1 MNYAF
6 HALVLLCSLSL
17 YAADLAPLPK
27 LPIDSFKPPM
37 RDQIRAAYDAALK
50 NQGGAADNGKLGMIL
65 YAYEQF
71 ESALVCFERAHAF
84 EPNDGRWSYY
94 LGRTQAALGKYDQ
107 AALSLREALRQNPE
121 YLPAQLMLAECLFAG
136 GKLDESRRICEAVT
150 KKHPGAAAA
159 YYWLGKVQAAGRE
172 LLSAVEL
179 LGKACELYPSFGAA
193 HYALALAQ
201 RDLGERAKAREHLA
215 LYQRDKLGWPPTPD
229 PIIGAIDDLKTG
241 AGVHLKK
248 GVRLEAAGQL
258 EAAAEEH
265 ERALAAD
272 PKFLQAHINLISLY
286 ARLGLSDKAEQHY
299 RAAVSINPNIA
310 EIHYDCGV
318 LLTGQQKYAEAQEAF
333 RRALE
338 INPNYAEAHNNYAY
352 LLMISGKLE
361 EAARHYQAAIDNKPN
376 NRAAKFNLGRILVHQ
391 AKLQEAIALFLQT
404 LTPEDEDTPRFM
416 YALAAAYARA
426 GNRQDALKYMRD
438 ARQRAEALAQSEVL
452 SSIEKDLRVLEK
464 GAGPP

>member
-1 MNYAF
+1 VF
-6 HALVLLCSLSL
+6 SKRVRREL
-17 YAADLAPLPK
+17 YHQKIGSNRWLEIHEIAHRMGIPSNSTLHYGHIETKAE
-27 LPIDSFKPPM
+27 
-37 RDQIRAAYDAALK
+37 RVQH
-50 NQGGAADNGKLGMIL
+50 MIL
-65 YAYEQF
+65 
-71 ESALVCFERAHAF
+71 
-84 EPNDGRWSYY
+84 
-94 LGRTQAALGKYDQ
+94 
-107 AALSLREALRQNPE
+107 LRELEARAPGFFAFIPLAFQPGTTGLVRRQ
-121 YLPAQLMLAECLFAG
+121 A
-136 GKLDESRRICEAVT
+136 S
-150 KKHPGAAAA
+150 
-159 YYWLGKVQAAGRE
+159 
-172 LLSAVEL
+172 
-179 LGKACELYPSFGAA
+179 
-193 HYALALAQ
+193 
-201 RDLGERAKAREHLA
+201 
-215 LYQRDKLGWPPTPD
+215 
-229 PIIGAIDDLKTG
+229 AIDDLKTG

-265 ERALAAD
+265 ERSLAAD

-438 ARQRAEALAQSEVL
+438 ARQRAEALGQSELL
-452 SSIEKDLRVLEK
+452 SSIEKDLRLLEK
-464 GAGPP
+464 GVGPP